1 MVLCRCRACLSSCQE
16 TLIFAFVL
24 FVMCMGLC
32 VKTEADNIPVDLGE
46 MVVDS
51 LGNDGDGDGDS
62 RDSRNRIEDENDAE
76 SPKIRKKTWSFR
88 AIKTNF
94 SRGTRGD
101 KMARIPVFMGD

>member
-1 MVLCRCRACLSSCQE
+1 MRVEHRACLC
-16 TLIFAFVL
+16 VL
-24 FVMCMGLC
+24 PN
-32 VKTEADNIPVDLGE
+32 VKQLDESQGSDSTMTM
-46 MVVDS
+46 MVK
-51 LGNDGDGDGDS
+51 S
-62 RDSRNRIEDENDAE
+62 RESRNRIEDENDAK

>member
-1 MVLCRCRACLSSCQE
+1 
-16 TLIFAFVL
+16 
-24 FVMCMGLC
+24 MGLC

-51 LGNDGDGDGDS
+51 LGNDCDGDS
-62 RDSRNRIEDENDAE
+62 RESRNRIEDEIDAE

-88 AIKTNF
+88 ALKTNF

-101 KMARIPVFMGD
+101 KMARIPVLMGD